1 MYSIS
6 TQLYDNQ
13 RYSTRIS
20 LYVAL
25 CLVNYLCRTRAGTAR
40 LQKKI
45 ANLLIGCEITEPR
58 QGAAAGRLFY
68 PRPAYHFYGS
78 FMCLT
83 YVVFRPAATLCPAK
97 SNKLY
102 RLRGAGAVSVT
113 VE

>member
-1 MYSIS
+1 MLLSVLLTI
-6 TQLYDNQ
+6 
-13 RYSTRIS
+13 
-20 LYVAL
+20 YVA
-25 CLVNYLCRTRAGTAR
+25 RGQA
-40 LQKKI
+40 LQGYKKKI